1 MTIESLTIEKTF
13 IWICAIV
20 ATILSIRILVVGY
33 QEYKEGVFKKLGIMD
48 MTYGFVLLC
57 VLWLSVYYS
66 NN

>member
-1 MTIESLTIEKTF
+1 MTIESLTVEKTF
-13 IWICAIV
+13 ILICAII
-20 ATILSIRILVVGY
+20 ATILSIRIIVFGHE
-33 QEYKEGVFKKLGIMD
+33 EYKEEVFKKLGIMD